1 MAEAETGEDLE
12 MTLVEHLTEL
22 RGRLIKALLTVVI
35 FSVISYIFSEQL
47 IDYFSQPVD
56 NLVFLSPAEAFITH
70 IKVSILMGIIIAL
83 PVIIFQF
90 WKFILP
96 ALKKNE
102 KKFFYIIMPT
112 SLILFYAGIIFGFFV
127 VLPLGM
133 NFLLNFGGPELEAM
147 ISLDFY
153 ISFLITLLIPFGLI
167 FQMPLVLNLMIK
179 MGLVS
184 IETLS
189 SFRKYVIVLIFV
201 VGAILTPPDIITQA
215 LLALPLILLFEAS
228 LLIGKIIN

>member
-1 MAEAETGEDLE
+1 MAETETEENLE

-22 RGRLIKALLTVVI
+22 RSRLIRALLSVLI
-35 FSVISYIFSEQL
+35 FSVFSYIFSEEL
-47 IDYFSQPVD
+47 IDYLSEPVG

-70 IKVSILMGIIIAL
+70 IKVSILVGIIISL
-83 PVIIFQF
+83 PVIIYQF
-90 WKFILP
+90 WKFVLP

-112 SLILFYAGIIFGFFV
+112 SLILFYAGIIFGFFI

-179 MGLVS
+179 MGLVTV
-184 IETLS
+184 ENLS
-189 SFRKYVIVLIFV
+189 AFRKYVIVLIFV
-201 VGAILTPPDIITQA
+201 VGAILTPPDIVTQA
-215 LLALPLILLFEAS
+215 LLAFPLILLFEGS
-228 LLIGKIIN
+228 LLIGKLIN